1 MTHEAFDALLRLI
14 NTMVEA
20 KVNDPDGEGF
30 YRGQIETA
38 TDEARRLIV
47 RDTTQ

>member
-1 MTHEAFDALLRLI
+1 MTDEAFDALLHLI
-14 NTMVEA
+14 TTLVEA

-30 YRGQIETA
+30 YRRQIETA

-47 RDTTQ
+47 KGTTR